1 MKTIIT
7 ITGRS
12 FLRIVSVLILFVLV
26 ISCDDLLRPEPTT
39 GISDSRSIY
48 DEKSAGAALNGAYN
62 SLRASGYYGLD
73 FNFITYLFA
82 DNVKFVGIQTY
93 YKIFVRP
100 NGYGKTSL
108 QSDNSALAGVWSAI
122 YRTINNANHL
132 IEKVPLVDDPNFTQE
147 ERDDILGQ
155 AYFIRAL
162 SYFDLLRFWG
172 GVQLVLKPTTSPTDV
187 EGIKRSSVDETYA
200 QALADLAEAESR
212 LTSKPSRIFADLGAV
227 QALAARIA
235 LYREEWEKAESY
247 AGHLIAND
255 KYALVKPYSV
265 FYTTKASTES
275 IFELEFTV
283 SETNSSSNWWR
294 PSELGGRYEASLNDV
309 IVGLLRDPETGG
321 NRGELVLESER
332 RKEIYN
338 GFYWRGQRDDPEYV
352 FRIAEQYLIRAE
364 ARAHR
369 GNLAGSLDDLNAV
382 RERAGVPPLDISRYD
397 TPDKALQAIEDER
410 RIEFAVENHRFFD
423 LRRTGRLG
431 AVLGEDEG
439 YLFPIPLNQL
449 DRDPALDPNPSN

>member
-1 MKTIIT
+1 MKAKIS
-7 ITGRS
+7 R
-12 FLRIVSVLILFVLV
+12 RILFFALILASV
-26 ISCDDLLRPEPTT
+26 SCADFLEPEPTT
-39 GISDSRSIY
+39 GISDKRSIY
-48 DEKSAGAALNGAYN
+48 DEKSAVAALNGAYN
-62 SLRASGYYGLD
+62 SLKGSGYYGLD
-73 FNFITYLFA
+73 FNFIPYLFA

-108 QSDNSALAGVWSAI
+108 QSDNSSLGGVWEAI
-122 YRTINNANHL
+122 YRTINSANHL
-132 IEKVPLVDDPNFTQE
+132 IDKIPQVDDPNFTQE

-162 SYFDLLRFWG
+162 SYFDLTRFWG
-172 GVQLVLKPTTSPTDV
+172 GVQLTLKPTTSPDDV
-187 EGIKRSSVDETYA
+187 TGIKRSSPEETYE
-200 QALADLAEAESR
+200 QISADLARAEA
-212 LTSKPSRIFADLGAV
+212 LLDSKPSRIFVDLGAV
-227 QALAARIA
+227 QALIARLA
-235 LYREEWEKAESY
+235 LYRQEWEKAEAY
-247 AGHLIAND
+247 ATRVISNS

-283 SETNSSSNWWR
+283 SEANTSSHWWR

-309 IVGLLRDPETGG
+309 IVGLLKDPDTGG

-338 GFYWRGQRDDPEYV
+338 GFYWRGQRDDPEYL

-369 GNLAGSLDDLNAV
+369 GNLSGSLDDLNVV
-382 RERAGVPPLDISRYD
+382 RARADVTPLPADRYD
-397 TPDKALQAIEDER
+397 SLDKALQALEDER

-423 LRRTGRLG
+423 LRRTNRLN

-439 YLFPIPLNQL
+439 YLFPIPINQL
-449 DRDPALDPNPSN
+449 DRDPYLEPNPSN

>member
-1 MKTIIT
+1 MKTIT
-7 ITGRS
+7 VSRS
-12 FLRIVSVLILFVLV
+12 FLHLASFLLFVLAL
-26 ISCDDLLRPEPTT
+26 SCDDLLQPEPTT
-39 GISDSRSIY
+39 GVSDKRSIY
-48 DEKSAGAALNGAYN
+48 DEKSANAALNGAYN
-62 SLRASGYYGLD
+62 SLKASGYYGLD

-93 YKIFVRP
+93 YKIFVRQ

-108 QSDNSALAGVWSAI
+108 QSDNSALAGVWSGI

-132 IEKVPLVDDPNFTQE
+132 IEKVPLVDDPNFTRE

-162 SYFDLLRFWG
+162 SYFDLTRFWG
-172 GVQLVLKPTTSPTDV
+172 GVQLVLKPTTSPSDV
-187 EGIKRSSVDETYA
+187 EGIKRSTLEETYT
-200 QALADLAEAESR
+200 QILADLSEAESR
-212 LTSKPSRIFADLGAV
+212 LTAKPSRIFADLGAV
-227 QALAARIA
+227 QALIARIS
-235 LYREEWEKAESY
+235 LYRQEWEKAETY
-247 AGHLIAND
+247 ATRLISND

-283 SETNSSSNWWR
+283 SESNPSSNWWR

-309 IVGLLRDPETGG
+309 ITGLLKDPETGG

-338 GFYWRGQRDDPEYV
+338 GFYWRGQRDDPEYI

-364 ARAHR
+364 VRAHR
-369 GNLAGSLDDLNAV
+369 NNLSGSLEDLNTV
-382 RERAGVPPLDISRYD
+382 RERADVPPLGNSRYN
-397 TPDKALQAIEDER
+397 TLDKALQAIEDER

-423 LRRTGRLG
+423 LRRTNRLG
-431 AVLGEDEG
+431 AVLGEDEA

-449 DRDPALDPNPSN
+449 DRDPYLDPNPSN

>member
-1 MKTIIT
+1 MKTTFNIN
-7 ITGRS
+7 RS
-12 FLRIVSVLILFVLV
+12 FLRLALVPVLAFTLA
-26 ISCDDLLRPEPTT
+26 CDNLLQPEPTT
-39 GISDSRSIY
+39 EISDNRSIY
-48 DEKSAGAALNGAYN
+48 DEKSATAALNGTYDN
-62 SLRASGYYGLD
+62 LKESGYYGLD
-73 FNFITYLFA
+73 LNFITYLFA

-93 YKIFVRP
+93 YKIFIRP
-100 NGYGKTSL
+100 DGYGKTSL

-122 YRTINNANHL
+122 YKTINSANHL

-147 ERDDILGQ
+147 ERNDILGQ

-162 SYFDLLRFWG
+162 SYFDLSRFWG
-172 GVQLVLKPTTSPTDV
+172 GVQLVLKPTTSPNDV
-187 EGIKRSSVDETYA
+187 VGIKRSSLEDTYA
-200 QALADLAEAESR
+200 QVLADLAEAEAR
-212 LTSKPSRIFADLGAV
+212 LTPKSSRIFVDLGAV

-235 LYREEWEKAESY
+235 LYREEWEKAETY
-247 AGHLIAND
+247 ASRLIGNE
-255 KYALVKPYSV
+255 KYALVKPYAV

-283 SETNSSSNWWR
+283 SESNPSSNWWR

-309 IVGLLRDPETGG
+309 IVGLLKDPATGG
-321 NRGELVLESER
+321 NRGDLVLESER

-338 GFYWRGQRDDPEYV
+338 GFYWRGQRDDPEYL

-364 ARAHR
+364 ARAR
-369 GNLAGSLDDLNAV
+369 RNNLAGSLEDLNAV
-382 RERAGVPPLDISRYD
+382 RERADVPPLDSQSYD
-397 TPDKALQAIEDER
+397 TLDKALQALEKER

-423 LRRTGRLG
+423 LRRTNRLG

-449 DRDPALDPNPSN
+449 DRDPYLEPNPSN